1 MATHASCVP
10 SSFFPSSC
18 YASIRGG
25 RRSTAAA
32 AAAAATL
39 PPNPTSH
46 LCFGSSTSLRPKNSS
61 SATTQRHDSSASAAA
76 SAVKSEDSKPIEL
89 TYLEGNSWLWDV
101 EGLNILVDPILV
113 GNLDFGLPWLFEGAK
128 KVLGNFR
135 LDDLPSLDCLLITQ
149 SLDDH
154 CHVKTLTP
162 LSKKMPDLPVIA
174 TPNAEAILRPLFSNV
189 TYLEPGQ
196 KSVLEGKNGTNIQ
209 ICATKGPI
217 LGPPWQRPENGYI
230 IKFGQSNLTLYHE
243 PHCVYDKSFVENYQA
258 DILITPVI
266 KQLLPLFTL
275 VSGQED
281 AVQLA
286 KLLKAKYIVPMNN
299 GDLNAKGI
307 LSRIL
312 YSEGTIE
319 SFKELLS
326 KELPDAQVLEP
337 KPGIPLEISVSTIS

>member
-18 YASIRGG
+18 SASKRGG
-25 RRSTAAA
+25 RRST
-32 AAAAATL
+32 AAAATL

-128 KVLGNFR
+128 KVLGNFW

-189 TYLEPGQ
+189 
-196 KSVLEGKNGTNIQ
+196 SI
-209 ICATKGPI
+209 
-217 LGPPWQRPENGYI
+217 
-230 IKFGQSNLTLYHE
+230 
-243 PHCVYDKSFVENYQA
+243 
-258 DILITPVI
+258 
-266 KQLLPLFTL
+266 
-275 VSGQED
+275 
-281 AVQLA
+281 
-286 KLLKAKYIVPMNN
+286 
-299 GDLNAKGI
+299 
-307 LSRIL
+307 
-312 YSEGTIE
+312 
-319 SFKELLS
+319 
-326 KELPDAQVLEP
+326 
-337 KPGIPLEISVSTIS
+337 